1 MISEDLSIAYYL
13 DSQHLLNQHHPVFP
27 MNLFFFI
34 SLMVAWKKSTDV
46 EHHMCSF
53 FQTEG
58 IGRRRSY
65 FKILITTHR
74 HSIRQTI
81 LEFMSRTPSIESTNL
96 HSQSDAST
104 QWNTWTTYCDWK
116 RTNTTNNFQANYL
129 GNTKWYSKFSK
140 SFGKLCFG
148 QKIQDNSSWTIF
160 G

>member
-1 MISEDLSIAYYL
+1 MKLCSVELKIGHWTAIKMSAIYNNVGMISEDLSIAYYL

-46 EHHMCSF
+46 EHHICSF

-81 LEFMSRTPSIESTNL
+81 LEFMSRTTSIEEDVL
-96 HSQSDAST
+96 YD
-104 QWNTWTTYCDWK
+104 
-116 RTNTTNNFQANYL
+116 L
-129 GNTKWYSKFSK
+129 
-140 SFGKLCFG
+140 
-148 QKIQDNSSWTIF
+148 
-160 G
+160 